1 MNVDGHKSESENAT
15 TGVPQGSVL
24 GSLVSLLNVH
34 EGCGMLSVLR
44 GCCQCNKCYC
54 VCVCPL
60 EDSSM
65 FSQ

>member
-34 EGCGMLSVLR
+34 EVW
-44 GCCQCNKCYC
+44 YA
-54 VCVCPL
+54 VCIARLLP
-60 EDSSM
+60 M
-65 FSQ
+65 